1 MPGDL
6 PSFSCI
12 VAFLISSRRD
22 GSSSS
27 SFKSTWGILVSE
39 DCCTTRRILKRPS
52 NRSDQRWRMAFLSVS
67 RVLPSEER
75 RGLRSDVR
83 VRRRPSV
90 PRRRRACYACVSMPL
105 CPLGKSCPPIILH
118 GPKLSLEFTAGS
130 LVCSLGSF
138 IIRFCKRMLVAKAFL
153 FEQLLDFFLCFIK
166 PILVFSGRQTSSL
179 VFICFHCP
187 SCSAA
192 VKQ

>member
-1 MPGDL
+1 MGHPAPASSPLGESWL
-6 PSFSCI
+6 VKTAAQRVRYLRGPQIALTSAGGWPSCLSAGYFHP
-12 VAFLISSRRD
+12 
-22 GSSSS
+22 
-27 SFKSTWGILVSE
+27 KSVE
-39 DCCTTRRILKRPS
+39 
-52 NRSDQRWRMAFLSVS
+52 
-67 RVLPSEER
+67 
-75 RGLRSDVR
+75 GLRSDVR